1 MEINIAK
8 DFSKT
13 PGSRYPSECDFSG
26 EEFRTKILMPA
37 LKKAMGNKEKLIVI
51 LDGTAGL
58 GTSFLEE
65 SFGGLIR
72 NDKFKYN
79 DIINTIELISK
90 NDPDYIDEIYNYL
103 KDADYVENHNK

>member
-8 DFSKT
+8 DFSET
-13 PGSRYPSECDFSG
+13 PGSRYPVENDFSG
-26 EEFRTKILMPA
+26 EEFRTKLLMPA
-37 LKKAMGNKEKLIVI
+37 LKKAMDNKEKLIVI

-58 GTSFLEE
+58 GTAFLEE

-79 DIINTIELISK
+79 DIINTIEFISK

-103 KDADYVENHNK
+103 KLAESKELDK

>member
-37 LKKAMGNKEKLIVI
+37 LKKAIGNKEKLIVI

-79 DIINTIELISK
+79 DIINTIEFVSK

-103 KDADYVENHNK
+103 KDADYVENNKK